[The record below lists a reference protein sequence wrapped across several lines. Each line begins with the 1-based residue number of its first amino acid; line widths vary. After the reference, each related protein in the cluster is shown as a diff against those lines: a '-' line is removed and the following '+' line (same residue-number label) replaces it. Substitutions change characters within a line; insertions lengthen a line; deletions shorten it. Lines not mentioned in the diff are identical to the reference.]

1 MLLQV
6 QILLPRPANKI
17 KEVVKIKIR
26 SNDFITNHRRFKV
39 IFSNGGER
47 EYELNR
53 ENKGIFFYDVYNGK
67 EKLGFTR
74 VTLYQQF
81 IEKFPGARFYSI

>member
-1 MLLQV
+1 MSQV
-6 QILLPRPANKI
+6 QVLLPRPTNKI

-53 ENKGIFFYDVYNGK
+53 ENNGK

-74 VTLYQQF
+74 VILQQQF
-81 IEKFPGARFYSI
+81 IEKFPGSRFYSL